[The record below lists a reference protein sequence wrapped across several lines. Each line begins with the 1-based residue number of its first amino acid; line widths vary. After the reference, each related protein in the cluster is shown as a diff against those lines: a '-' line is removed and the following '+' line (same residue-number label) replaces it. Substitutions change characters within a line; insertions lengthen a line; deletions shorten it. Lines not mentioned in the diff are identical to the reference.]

1 MKLSRQICGG
11 SGHACFLCLKLRNS
25 PDTLLTQNRDSTVL
39 DFGTFNYVIVGAGAA
54 GCVLA
59 NRLSED
65 PNTRVLLLEA
75 GGSDRYHWVHIPV
88 GYLYCI
94 DNPRTDWR
102 YRTAPEP
109 GLNGRSLL
117 YPRGRLLGG
126 CSSINGMLYLRGQA
140 SDYDGWRQMGNVGWA
155 WDDVLPYFLKSEDYH
170 GGAIPGQHGAGGG
183 MRIEEQ
189 RLRWD
194 ILDAWKDAAIAAG
207 IPETQDFNLGD
218 NFGVGYFKVNQRN
231 GFRWS
236 VVRGFLRP
244 AMSRPNLTVLTHAQS
259 NGLILQDRRVTGVRF
274 SHLGTPSQVTATTE
288 VILSAGAIGTPHLMQ
303 LSGLGP
309 AALLREH
316 GIEVHHDIP
325 ELGENLQDHLQI
337 RCAYK
342 VTGAK
347 TLNTMAATLHGKAM
361 IGLEYLLRRRG
372 PMAMA
377 PSQLGAFAYS
387 SEELASPDLEY
398 HVQPVTLDAFG
409 QPPHTFPAITA
420 SVCHLRPDSRGHVR
434 LVSADAGKAP
444 AIQPNYLSAESDRQV
459 AARAIRLTRHIM
471 AQAPLAKYAPEEFK
485 PGPDFQTDAEL
496 VRGAGD
502 IASTIFHPV
511 GTARMGIDAGAVVD
525 PRLRVRGVSGLR
537 VVDASIMPR
546 ITSGNTQAP
555 VIMIAEKAADMI
567 REDARN

>member
-1 MKLSRQICGG
+1 M
-11 SGHACFLCLKLRNS
+11 
-25 PDTLLTQNRDSTVL
+25 L
-39 DFGTFNYVIVGAGAA
+39 DFGTFDYVIVGAGAA

-59 NRLSED
+59 NRLSEN
-65 PNTRVLLLEA
+65 PSTRVMLLEA

-88 GYLYCI
+88 GYLHCI

-102 YRTAPEP
+102 FRTAPEP

-140 SDYDGWRQMGNVGWA
+140 ADYDGWRQMGNIGWG

-194 ILDAWKDAAIAAG
+194 ILDAWKDAAVAVG

-259 NGLILQDRRVTGVRF
+259 DRLIFEGHRAKGVRF
-274 SHLGTPSQVTATTE
+274 SHLGTPSQVTATAE

-316 GIEVHHDIP
+316 GIEVLHDIP

-347 TLNTMAATLHGKAM
+347 TLNTMAASLHGKAM
-361 IGLEYLLRRRG
+361 IGLEYLMRRKG

-387 SEELASPDLEY
+387 SQGLASPDLEY

-409 QPPHTFPAITA
+409 QPPHSFPAITA

-434 LVSADAGKAP
+434 LTSSDARKAP
-444 AIQPNYLSAESDRQV
+444 VIQPNYLSTESDRQV

-471 AQAPLAKYAPEEFK
+471 AQAPLAKYTPQEFK
-485 PGPDFQTDAEL
+485 PGPEFQTDEDLA
-496 VRGAGD
+496 RGAGD

-511 GTARMGIDAGAVVD
+511 GTARMGADAGAVVD
-525 PRLRVRGVSGLR
+525 PRLSVRGVAGLR
-537 VVDASIMPR
+537 VVDASVMPR

-567 REDARN
+567 REDARS

>member
-1 MKLSRQICGG
+1 M
-11 SGHACFLCLKLRNS
+11 
-25 PDTLLTQNRDSTVL
+25 L
-39 DFGTFNYVIVGAGAA
+39 DFGTFDYVIVGAGAA

-65 PNTRVLLLEA
+65 PDTRVMLLEA

-102 YRTAPEP
+102 FRTAPEP

-140 SDYDGWRQMGNVGWA
+140 ADYDGWRQMGNSGWG

-194 ILDAWKDAAIAAG
+194 ILDAWKDAAVAAG
-207 IPETQDFNLGD
+207 IPETEDFNLGD

-259 NGLILQDRRVTGVRF
+259 DRLIFEGHRAKGVQF
-274 SHLGTPSQVTATTE
+274 SHLGAPSKVYAAAE

-316 GIEVHHDIP
+316 GVEVLHDIP

-342 VTGAK
+342 ITGAK
-347 TLNTMAATLHGKAM
+347 TLNTMAASLHGKAM
-361 IGLEYLLRRRG
+361 IGLEYLLRRKG

-387 SEELASPDLEY
+387 SEGLASPDLEY

-409 QPPHTFPAITA
+409 QPPHKFPAITA

-434 LVSADAGKAP
+434 LTSSDARKAP
-444 AIQPNYLSAESDRQV
+444 VIQPNYLSTDSDRLV

-471 AQAPLAKYAPEEFK
+471 AQAPLAKYMPQEFK
-485 PGPDFQTDAEL
+485 PGPELRTDAEL
-496 VRGAGD
+496 ARAAGD

-511 GTARMGIDAGAVVD
+511 GTARMGGDTGAVVD
-525 PRLRVRGVSGLR
+525 PRLRVRGVDGLR
-537 VVDASIMPR
+537 VVDASVMPR

-567 REDARN
+567 REDAHIRTG